1 LSVLRRRVVSGLI
14 YGVVSLA
21 AVWVGG
27 VAFVGVVLAMALL
40 GGREYQNMVARSGY
54 GQLRLMQYGL
64 TAFLVIAWAWFPPEV
79 AQGGLLLILVSSLAW
94 QLVRT
99 SASKQ
104 PYLDWAI
111 TLAGA
116 LYLGWLA
123 AYFVLL
129 RALPGG
135 LQWML
140 LALAAAWGCDS
151 LAYLCGRAWGR
162 HSFFSDVSP
171 HKTLEGALAGW
182 LGGTLLVVLLG
193 SALGL
198 SALWTLGLGL
208 VGSLAAICGDLV
220 ESLIKRQMGVKDS
233 GGLVPGHGGV
243 LDRVDSL
250 LFVVIFVYYY
260 VRLIP
265 GG

>member
-1 LSVLRRRVVSGLI
+1 MSVLGRRILSGLI
-14 YGVVSLA
+14 YGVVSLF

-27 VAFVGVVLAMALL
+27 AAFVGAVLAMALL
-40 GGREYQNMVARSGY
+40 GGREYQSMVARSGY
-54 GQLRLMQYGL
+54 GPLRTMQYGL
-64 TAFLVIAWAWFPPEV
+64 TTFLIIAWAWLAPEV
-79 AQGGLLLILVSSLAW
+79 AQGGLVLIFVSSLAW
-94 QLVRT
+94 QVVRT
-99 SASKQ
+99 SASEQ

-111 TLAGA
+111 TLAGG
-116 LYLGWLA
+116 LYLGWLSA
-123 AYFVLL
+123 HFVLL
-129 RALPGG
+129 RALPRG
-135 LQWML
+135 LEWML

-151 LAYLCGRAWGR
+151 LAYVCGRAWGR
-162 HSFFSDVSP
+162 HSFFADVSP

-182 LGGTLLVVLLG
+182 LGGTLAVVLLG

-208 VGSLAAICGDLV
+208 VCSLAAIFGDLA
-220 ESLIKRQMGVKDS
+220 ESLIKRQTGVKDS

-243 LDRVDSL
+243 LDRLDSL
-250 LFVVIFVYYY
+250 LFVVVFAYYY

>member
-1 LSVLRRRVVSGLI
+1 VLRRRVLSGLI

-27 VAFVGVVLAMALL
+27 AAFMGVVLAMALL

-64 TAFLVIAWAWFPPEV
+64 TAYLIVAWAWLPAEV
-79 AQGGLLLILVSSLAW
+79 AQSGLLLIFVSSLAW

-99 SASKQ
+99 SAGKQ

-111 TLAGA
+111 TLAGG

-123 AYFVLL
+123 AHFIPL
-129 RALPGG
+129 RALPDG

-140 LALAAAWGCDS
+140 LALAATWACDS

-162 HSFFSDVSP
+162 HSFFTDVSP

-182 LGGTLLVVLLG
+182 LGGTLVVVLLG

-198 SALWTLGLGL
+198 SVVWTLGLGL
-208 VGSLAAICGDLV
+208 VCSLAAICGDLV

-250 LFVVIFVYYY
+250 LLVVVFMYYY

-265 GG
+265 GA